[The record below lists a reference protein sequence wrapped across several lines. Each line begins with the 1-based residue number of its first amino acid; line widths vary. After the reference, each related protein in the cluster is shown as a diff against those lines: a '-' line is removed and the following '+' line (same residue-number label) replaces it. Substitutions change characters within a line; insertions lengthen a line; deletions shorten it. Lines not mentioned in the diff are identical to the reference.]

1 MEYHY
6 RRRKKSHQHRGRRIL
21 PLLFC
26 AMLLT
31 AGCLTAQKMLPDLSE
46 SLLVIRD
53 KDAERIYL
61 PIETTKTGETETT
74 EAERDNVWETA
85 NTPVETM
92 IPVTTETDAAETESK
107 TEPGQEP
114 EPIHIGLRQR
124 IPTDYD
130 YASPVPES
138 EPVTIDYMND
148 AVLIGDSRMQGL
160 ILYCGLS
167 RITSYTYKGL
177 TVDSVFTKPVIE
189 WTEPEDAEEKIPD
202 ELWSDGKVPVMSA
215 LSQTK
220 FSKVYIMLGINETGW
235 PDADDF
241 TRTYGKVLD
250 AIREYNPDCLIY
262 MLSVFPVTKAVSD
275 THDYVTNEKIALYNT
290 CLQELAYE
298 KEVFLIDLAPA
309 VVDENGVLPADSGV
323 DGIHLNK
330 AYCIKVLD
338 HILAHTVPLRDEAE
352 VQAELAQ
359 DSSPTNE

>member
-1 MEYHY
+1 MERYY
-6 RRRKKSHQHRGRRIL
+6 RRRKRTHIHRGRRIL

-31 AGCLTAQKMLPDLSE
+31 AGGLTAQKMLPDLSE

-53 KDAERIYL
+53 TD
-61 PIETTKTGETETT
+61 ETGSHTRETILLFPTETPKDT
-74 EAERDNVWETA
+74 TA
-85 NTPVETM
+85 DTPGGENTAIETM
-92 IPVTTETDAAETESK
+92 IPVTKETSAPETEAETE
-107 TEPGQEP
+107 P
-114 EPIHIGLRQR
+114 EPDPIGLRQR
-124 IPTDYD
+124 IPPDYD
-130 YASPVPES
+130 YASPVPEN
-138 EPVTIDYMND
+138 EPVTLDYMND

-235 PDADDF
+235 PDADYF
-241 TRTYGKVLD
+241 TQTYGKVLD

-262 MLSVFPVTKAVSD
+262 MLSVFPVTKSVSD

-298 KEVFLIDLAPA
+298 KEAFLVDLAPA
-309 VVDENGVLPADSGV
+309 VVDENGVLPDDSGV

-330 AYCIKVLD
+330 AYCTKVLD
-338 HILAHTVPLRDEAE
+338 HILSHTVPLLDEAE
-352 VQAELAQ
+352 VRAALAQ
-359 DSSPTNE
+359 DDSKTNE